1 MDDALYS
8 LVTEQQNEHSLNID
22 IMDTIDVLKIMN
34 DEDKKVAYA
43 VEECLDDITL
53 AVDKIVERMKKGG
66 RLLYFGAG
74 TSGRLAILD
83 AAECPHLALSPNW
96 CRVLWRWEW
105 RIQHCKGGYRR
116 L

>member
-66 RLLYFGAG
+66 RLLYLVR
-74 TSGRLAILD
+74 TSI
-83 AAECPHLALSPNW
+83 
-96 CRVLWRWEW
+96 
-105 RIQHCKGGYRR
+105 GGHNRCSRMSYIWH
-116 L
+116 